1 VPTTEDLVR
10 EAVEH
15 ARAGK
20 MTESIEVLRGAAAAD
35 QNSVEANWMLGTLLG
50 QAGQLQDGL
59 GYLERAWQLAPDNA
73 QVAYQLGAF
82 YSFAGNF
89 NRAVQMYQQAVR
101 LAPNW
106 PVALNGLAN
115 AMYAAG
121 EYEQSDALYRRSLE
135 ANPDQVETSLGL
147 AGLLMVA
154 GRPQEAVEIFRN
166 LARFNPG
173 NVEVLGKLASAQNY
187 ATGIEPAETFQTHA
201 RWGQGAM
208 AAAGNPAAPEFT
220 NSREPGRK
228 IKIGFL
234 SPDLYDH
241 SVAYFLIS
249 YLRHRDRN
257 STEVVCFNLAPR
269 GDWMTD
275 ELKGAC
281 EGWRDLA
288 GKPDAE
294 VNAAIRAEQVDILV
308 ELAGHTSGNSLL
320 ILRQRAA
327 PVQATY
333 IGYPNTTGLPTIDYR
348 IVDSITDPPASDALH
363 TEKLVRLDGCFLCYT
378 PPPFAPEP
386 GPPPCLGE
394 TAAKAGAGWNAG
406 WFGDAEPVTFGSFN
420 SIRKL
425 SPPAIEAWCKVLH
438 AVPGSRLALK
448 TRGMGVPYAQRNLM
462 AQFQAHGIGPERV
475 AMLEMVPNK
484 LEHWNLY
491 RRIDIALDTFP
502 YNGTTTTCE
511 ALYMGVPVVTLKGA
525 LHAGR
530 VGASLLTAAGLPEL
544 VATSTEDFVT
554 RCVALAADR
563 QKLAEMRGGMR
574 ERLRSSALCDAPAYA
589 RRMDSALRQMWQTYC
604 GGAR

>member
-10 EAVEH
+10 EAVDH

-20 MTESIEVLRGAAAAD
+20 MNESIEVLRGAAAAD
-35 QNSVEANWMLGTLLG
+35 ANSIEANWMLGTLLG
-50 QAGQLQDGL
+50 QSGKLSEGL

-82 YSFAGNF
+82 YAFAGNF
-89 NRAVQMYQQAVR
+89 SRGVQMYQHAVR
-101 LAPNW
+101 LAPTW
-106 PVALNGLAN
+106 PVALNGLAG

-121 EYEQSDALYRRSLE
+121 EYEQSDQLYRRSLA

-147 AGLLMVA
+147 AGLLIVA
-154 GRPQEAVEIFRN
+154 GKPQDAVEIFRN
-166 LARFNPG
+166 LARLNPG

-187 ATGIEPAETFQTHA
+187 AVGLEPAEVFQTHA
-201 RWGQGAM
+201 RWGQSAM
-208 AAAGNPAAPEFT
+208 ATAGNPAAPAFP
-220 NSREPGRK
+220 NPRDPSKRL
-228 IKIGFL
+228 KIGFL

-249 YLRHRDRN
+249 YLRNRDRG
-257 STEVVCFNLAPR
+257 STEAVCFNLAPR
-269 GDWMTD
+269 GDWMTE
-275 ELKGAC
+275 ELKGASDA
-281 EGWRDLA
+281 WRDLA
-288 GKPDAE
+288 GRPEAE

-348 IVDSITDPPASDALH
+348 IVDAITDPPSSDSLH

-394 TAAKAGAGWNAG
+394 LAAKAGAGWNPG

-448 TRGMGVPYAQRNLM
+448 TRGLGVPYAQRNLI

-475 AMLEMVPNK
+475 AMLEMVPSK
-484 LEHWNLY
+484 LDHWNLY
-491 RRIDIALDTFP
+491 RRIDIALDTVP

-511 ALYMGVPVVTLKGA
+511 ALNMGVPVVTLKGD
-525 LHAGR
+525 LHASR
-530 VGASLLTAAGLPEL
+530 VGASLLTAAGLPDL
-544 VATSTEDFVT
+544 IAATPEEFV
-554 RCVALAADR
+554 RKAAALAADR
-563 QKLAEMRGGMR
+563 PALAALRAGLR
-574 ERLRSSALCDAPAYA
+574 DRLRASALCDGPAYA
-589 RRMDSALRQMWQTYC
+589 RRMDSALRRMWRGWC
-604 GGAR
+604 GAD